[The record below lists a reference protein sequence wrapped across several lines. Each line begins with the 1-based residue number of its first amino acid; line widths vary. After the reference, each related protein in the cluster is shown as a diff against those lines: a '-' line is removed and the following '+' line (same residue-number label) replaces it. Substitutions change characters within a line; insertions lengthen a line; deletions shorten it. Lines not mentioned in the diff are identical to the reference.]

1 MDVDI
6 RFTPEGIYIADIDLW
21 LDPMQRCAAAWLSHA
36 HSDHARGLH
45 CEVFATPDTL
55 KLYRLR
61 WPEDE
66 EFPQSLRPMRFRE
79 SFQWNGARL
88 TAFPASHILGAAQ
101 LLIEHKGERVVY
113 TGDIKLRQP
122 ICGATTEVVS
132 CDRLIIE
139 STFGLPVYHFL
150 SRDEACERIVAFAH
164 ECIEEKTT
172 PVFIGYPLGRGQEI
186 VHVLCSAGIP
196 TAVHGAIARLI
207 PAYEQAG
214 YAFPGWTPYS
224 ARDPQAKALVV
235 VPNFRAYI
243 EASGRS
249 YRLAYVS
256 GWAALDNARSRAG
269 AEELIPYSDHADF
282 EELLEIVERTGA
294 REVDVVHGYTET
306 FASILSQRG
315 IDARAPREA
324 AAREAEEAAEG

>member
-1 MDVDI
+1 VDI

-45 CEVFATPDTL
+45 CDVFATPDTL

-66 EFPQSLRPMRFRE
+66 EFPQSLHPVDFRE
-79 SFQWNGARL
+79 SFEWNGARL

-101 LLIEHKGERVVY
+101 LLIEYNRERVVY

-122 ICGATTEVVS
+122 ICGATTEIVP

-150 SRDEACERIVAFAH
+150 SRDEACERIVAFAR
-164 ECIEEKTT
+164 ECIEEKIT

-186 VHVLCSAGIP
+186 VHVLCAARIP
-196 TAVHGAIARLI
+196 TSVHGAIARLI

-214 YAFPGWTPYS
+214 YAFPGWTPYN
-224 ARDPQAKALVV
+224 ARDREAKALVV

-243 EASGRS
+243 EASGRN

-282 EELLEIVERTGA
+282 EELLRIVERTGA

-306 FASILSQRG
+306 FAHILSQRG
-315 IDARAPREA
+315 FEARAPREA
-324 AAREAEEAAEG
+324 AARESEEAAEG